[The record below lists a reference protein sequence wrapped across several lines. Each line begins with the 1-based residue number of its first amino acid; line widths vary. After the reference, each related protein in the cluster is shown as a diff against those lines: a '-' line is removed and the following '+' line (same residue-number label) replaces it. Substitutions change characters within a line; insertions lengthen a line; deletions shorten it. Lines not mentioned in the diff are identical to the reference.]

1 MSLKSAKGKPRHI
14 LPLPFR
20 SGKVGKNL
28 ASFRDGHDEARMPSG
43 LILNL
48 SGPPFVDKRPSGAI
62 PEEAYRDPDPLPKG
76 AGKVR
81 VDFPPGKGSVRE
93 SRPRNLITLGTI
105 KREVYRCQS

>member
-1 MSLKSAKGKPRHI
+1 MSLKSEKGKPLHEI
-14 LPLPFR
+14 ALPFR
-20 SGKVGKNL
+20 SEKVRKNL
-28 ASFRDGHDEARMPSG
+28 ASFRDDHDEARMPSG
-43 LILNL
+43 FILNL
-48 SGPPFVDKRPSGAI
+48 SDPPFAVERPSGAI

-93 SRPRNLITLGTI
+93 SRRRKLIMFGTI